1 MTLVING
8 RFLSQ
13 KMSGVQRVAHEISAK
28 LIKDRQDI
36 RVIAPP
42 NAGDWPADWPVERI
56 GSVTGH
62 LWEQTVL
69 PFAAAGNT
77 LLSLCNVGPVLH
89 RRQVVMIHDAAIYDT
104 PENYGPAMRAAYRMI
119 LPLLGRTARHI
130 ATVSEFSKHRLVHH
144 GVARAD
150 HITVAYSGIDHVL
163 DAKPGPAV
171 LKKFGLSAQGYVLAV
186 GPGSRNKN
194 VSLVVQ
200 ALEKLGASAPQLVL
214 VGAGADGVFAAPDA
228 GRDNRRVRSLGYLE
242 DSDLLGLYANALCLA
257 FPSLYEGFG
266 LPPLEAMA
274 LGCPAI
280 VSDQAAL
287 PEICGD
293 AALIC
298 GDADVDGMAG
308 HIAALASKP
317 DLRNQMIERGYAR
330 AATFTW
336 KRSVSAISRLIA
348 EAEA

>member
-13 KMSGVQRVAHEISAK
+13 KMSGVQRVAHELSANLLK
-28 LIKDRQDI
+28 KRQDI
-36 RVIAPP
+36 RIIAPP
-42 NAGDWPADWPVERI
+42 NARDWPAGWPVERA

-69 PFAAAGNT
+69 PFAAAGAT

-89 RRQVVMIHDAAIYDT
+89 RRHVVMIHDAAIYDT
-104 PENYGPAMRAAYRMI
+104 PENYGPAMRAAYRVI
-119 LPLLGRTARHI
+119 LPLLGRTARRI
-130 ATVSEFSKHRLVHH
+130 VTVSEFSKRRLVHH
-144 GVARAD
+144 GVARAER
-150 HITVAYSGIDHVL
+150 ITVSPSGIDHVL
-163 DAKPGPAV
+163 GIQPGTAV
-171 LKKFGLSAQGYVLAV
+171 LEKFGLSAQGYVLAV

-194 VSLVVQ
+194 VSLVVR
-200 ALEKLGASAPQLVL
+200 ALENLGEAAPQLVL
-214 VGAGADGVFAAPDA
+214 VGAGADGVFAGNSNLND
-228 GRDNRRVRSLGYLE
+228 RRVRSLGYLE
-242 DSDLLGLYANALCLA
+242 DSDLMGLYANALCLA
-257 FPSLYEGFG
+257 FPSRYEGFG

-280 VSDQAAL
+280 VSDQASL

-298 GDADVDGMAG
+298 GADDIDGMAA
-308 HIAALASKP
+308 HIRSLA
-317 DLRNQMIERGYAR
+317 DDQEFRRQMIERGYAR

-336 KRSVSAISRLIA
+336 DRSTHVVTRLID